1 LFAGSKRPFA
11 PVDDQLMRVE
21 IIDDTEVR
29 GPAAVFPPGENYVD
43 LRENPHAVE
52 RIPLARQYLPL
63 RSFLTAVNS
72 ADSSFSSASCGTQAD
87 PPASVSAGD
96 ACEFA
101 SQASLV
107 FAEPRLNFER
117 DRFVDL
123 TAGLKELLA
132 RDSGEAIRAVLRIS
146 PCDFAAQNRRGF
158 CLSIRL
164 VAQGVSAEQAEMR
177 WGLGLARIQQAL
189 LFRARALRQQFGE

>member
-1 LFAGSKRPFA
+1 
-11 PVDDQLMRVE
+11 MRVE
-21 IIDDTEVR
+21 IIDDTEGC
-29 GPAAVFPPGENYVD
+29 GPAEVFPPGENYVD
-43 LRENPHAVE
+43 LRENPSAVE
-52 RIPLARQYLPL
+52 RIAPARQYLPL

-72 ADSSFSSASCGTQAD
+72 AASSFSSASCGTPAD
-87 PPASVSAGD
+87 SPASVSAG
-96 ACEFA
+96 EGYESA

-107 FAEPRLNFER
+107 FAESALNFER

-123 TAGLKELLA
+123 TAGLKDLLE
-132 RDSGEAIRAVLRIS
+132 RDPGDAIRTVLRIS
-146 PCDFAAQNRRGF
+146 PCDFPAQNRRGF

-164 VAQGVSAEQAEMR
+164 VAHGVSVEQAEMR